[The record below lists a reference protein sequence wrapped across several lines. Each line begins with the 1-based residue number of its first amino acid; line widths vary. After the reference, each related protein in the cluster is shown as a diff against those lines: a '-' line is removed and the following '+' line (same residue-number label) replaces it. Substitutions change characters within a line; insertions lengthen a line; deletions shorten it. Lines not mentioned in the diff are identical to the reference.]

1 MVHLLCGFYYG
12 KSIRFGR
19 DIGRKKEA
27 TKRKPLPI
35 EKPLSGYFIDV
46 EHFEAAG
53 ASFQVLSQII
63 AP

>member
-1 MVHLLCGFYYG
+1 MVHLLCGFNYG
-12 KSIRFGR
+12 KSIRSGR

-27 TKRKPLPI
+27 AIRKPLPLK
-35 EKPLSGYFIDV
+35 KPRSGYFIDV
-46 EHFEAAG
+46 EHFETAR